1 MEPVSYAEAGMR
13 SEILLPRSGNEIEGL
28 RNGQKPLLV
37 PLSAK
42 QPAQLGDPY
51 GLRRHV
57 QHGQLCPASYV

>member
-1 MEPVSYAEAGMR
+1 MEPVAYAEAG
-13 SEILLPRSGNEIEGL
+13 SCPEVLLPRSGDEIEGL

-51 GLRRHV
+51 RLRGHI